1 METKEFNEIK
11 RGLIAAYHALGQAH
25 STLFQGTQVNQI
37 TDIIQSIRVCAYYK
51 DVRLRAAAETLLTF
65 AAFVLCYDKTFS
77 WGELRGTSYR
87 KDLNDKLRGEAAR
100 FACHNFNLVLQQAER
115 NAEYC
120 LKQLDDNNGEGGKA

>member
-37 TDIIQSIRVCAYYK
+37 TDIMQSIRVCAYYK
-51 DVRLRAAAETLLTF
+51 DDRLRAAAETLLTY
-65 AAFVLCYDKTFS
+65 ANFVLCYDKTFS
-77 WGELRGTSYR
+77 WGELRGTFYR
-87 KDLNDKLRGEAAR
+87 KDLNDKLRQEAAR
-100 FACHNFNLVLQQAER
+100 FACHNFNLVMQQAER